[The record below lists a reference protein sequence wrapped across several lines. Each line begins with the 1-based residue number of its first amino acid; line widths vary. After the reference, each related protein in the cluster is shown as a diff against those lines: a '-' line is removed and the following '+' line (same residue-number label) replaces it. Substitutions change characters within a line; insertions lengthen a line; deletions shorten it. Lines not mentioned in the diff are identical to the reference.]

1 MNIFWKIAGIILTAL
16 ILWLSLSKNNKDF
29 AVLLTIA
36 VCAMA
41 LLLVTA
47 YLQPVVEFIRR
58 IQTIGNLDKG
68 LFSVVLKVIGIGMV
82 TELSAMICKDAGNE
96 SMAKTIQLVSAATV
110 LWLSI
115 PVFEKLLSLLD
126 RILGAV

>member
-47 YLQPVVEFIRR
+47 YLQPVLEFIRR

-68 LFSVVLKVIGIGMV
+68 LFSVVLKVVGIGMV

-96 SMAKTIQLVSAATV
+96 SLAKTIQLVSAATV

>member
-68 LFSVVLKVIGIGMV
+68 LFSVVLKVVGIGMV